1 MPGQAEWFQL
11 DDQLTQT
18 FIFSVALNSVN
29 ALEPDERGIVFLAT
43 LGLTAMVVKQVHDIF
58 ERVMDSARLEQQIAI
73 ELLGHFLQIVVS
85 LFSTAA
91 GRYVSTVMGA
101 TIVERPVYSLAITS
115 IIVSVLYL
123 VKPQL
128 GGKRNGGSG
137 QPR

>member
-1 MPGQAEWFQL
+1 MPDATDWFQL

-29 ALEPDERGIVFLAT
+29 ALEPNERGIMFLAT
-43 LGLTAMVVKQVHDIF
+43 LGFTAMIIKHVQNTFAKI
-58 ERVMDSARLEQQIAI
+58 MDTGRLEQEIAF
-73 ELLGHFLQIVVS
+73 ELIGHFLQIVVS

-123 VKPQL
+123 VKTQL
-128 GGKRNGGSG
+128 GGKRQSNGRPS
-137 QPR
+137 